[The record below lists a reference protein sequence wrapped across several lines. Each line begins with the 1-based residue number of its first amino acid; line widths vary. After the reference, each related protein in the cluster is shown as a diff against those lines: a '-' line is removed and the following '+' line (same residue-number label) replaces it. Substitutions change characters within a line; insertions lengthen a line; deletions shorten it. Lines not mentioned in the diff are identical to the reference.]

1 MSDFPQTTTVIHLV
15 IELVINPA
23 YGRTGFLKLASKKQ
37 T

>member
-23 YGRTGFLKLASKKQ
+23 YDRTGFLKLASKKQ